1 MAQKEREVGSG
12 NIGFELMLISA
23 IIHSEAGEIA
33 LEVSD
38 YGSFYLGQDGEWIEF
53 RAKDIQPLIAAL
65 EELAEHLP

>member
-1 MAQKEREVGSG
+1 
-12 NIGFELMLISA
+12 MLISA